1 MLAHRVYRPARQKQ
15 HKLKV
20 REELGWEPKVSFEEL
35 IQMMVEADMAHLKL
49 VHNL

>member
-1 MLAHRVYRPARQKQ
+1 VDLLVSDPT
-15 HKLKV
+15 KV
-20 REELGWEPKVSFEEL
+20 REELGWEPKVSFDEL